1 MRASSLPSPPSK
13 EGGGQIEIATT
24 IAPNPILKLTEKANK
39 ANKLP
44 RARSGPPSKEQG
56 SQIEIATTITPKPI
70 LKLTEKSNRAYKL
83 LRARAGPPS
92 KEQGC

>member
-24 IAPNPILKLTEKANK
+24 ITPKPRIKLTEKSNK

-44 RARSGPPSKEQG
+44 RARYGTPSKEQG
-56 SQIEIATTITPKPI
+56 GQIEIATTITPEPRI
-70 LKLTEKSNRAYKL
+70 KLTEK
-83 LRARAGPPS
+83 
-92 KEQGC
+92 